1 MLVWELFR
9 EAIQSESYMNWDD
22 LRFFLALA
30 REGTVSG
37 AGRVLEVKHTTVAR
51 RIAGL
56 EEQLG
61 SRLFDRMS
69 SGYAMTQVGENLMP
83 HALGVEELVNA
94 ADREVFGMD
103 AELSGSL
110 KLAASYDVFTRLIT
124 PKLHLFTDKYPR
136 IELELVSST
145 GLVDLG
151 SRQADIALRLSP
163 KPPEQLIGRKIV
175 SLSHGVYASEAY
187 LEKRVEQNLEKKGD
201 AAQLILWGHE
211 KIMPEWVVDHFPNA
225 RVFVRASEIMTML
238 DAVKNNFGLAR
249 LPCYVADAEPT
260 LRRIDVSLTPS
271 DWGVWVLS
279 HADLRSTARVRAS
292 REFLIDIIEQQ
303 RELIEGLNS
312 RY

>member
-1 MLVWELFR
+1 
-9 EAIQSESYMNWDD
+9 MNWDD

-61 SRLFDRMS
+61 SRLFDRMP

-83 HALGVEELVNA
+83 HALGVEERVNA

-103 AELSGSL
+103 VELSGSL

-124 PKLHLFTDKYPR
+124 PKLHLFIDKYPG

-163 KPPEQLIGRKIV
+163 KPPEQLIGHNIV
-175 SLSHGVYASEAY
+175 PLSHGVYASEAY
-187 LEKRVEQNLEKKGD
+187 LEQKHNTD
-201 AAQLILWGHE
+201 QLILWSHE
-211 KIMPEWVVDHFPNA
+211 RAMPDWVADHFPNA
-225 RVFVRASEIMTML
+225 RVFARASEIMTMM
-238 DAVKNNFGLAR
+238 DAVKNNLGMAR
-249 LPCYVADAEPT
+249 MPCYVADAEPT

-271 DWGVWVLS
+271 DWRVWVLS
-279 HADLRSTARVRAS
+279 HADLRSTARVRAC

-312 RY
+312 RYLELA